1 MQNQQKRSPLL
12 NHLDEIEELCSKQ
25 NPSLQQIIDVF
36 GEEGHYLTLL
46 FMILPFLQ
54 PIPLLGLS
62 TPFGILIAVVAY
74 FAYFKKPPVM
84 PKSWGAKTLP
94 AKTVLQ
100 IAEASEKVFEKI
112 SKIVHPRLPAL
123 FKEPFRAIS
132 FVLIVINALL
142 MSLPL
147 PVPMSN
153 SLPAWMIA
161 INVLANLEED
171 GVLVIISYVMSLVS
185 FAFFV
190 GLYFGAETGLHF
202 LKDLL

>member
-1 MQNQQKRSPLL
+1 MQNKPKRSPLL
-12 NHLDEIEELCSKQ
+12 NHLDDIEALCAKT
-25 NPSLQQIIDVF
+25 NPSLQQIIDIF

-62 TPFGILIAVVAY
+62 TPFGILIAVVAC
-74 FAYFKKPPVM
+74 FAYVKKPAVV
-84 PKSWGAKTLP
+84 PKSWANKTLP

-100 IAEASEKVFEKI
+100 IAETSEKIFEKI
-112 SKIVHPRLPAL
+112 SKVVRSRMPVM
-123 FKEPFRAIS
+123 FKDPFRTIS

-171 GVLVIISYVMSLVS
+171 GVLVIISYVMSLIS
-185 FAFFV
+185 FTFFV
-190 GLYFGAETGLHF
+190 ALYFGAETGLHF
-202 LKDLL
+202 LKDIL

>member
-1 MQNQQKRSPLL
+1 MQKQQKRSPLL
-12 NHLDEIEELCSKQ
+12 NHLDAIEELCAKQ
-25 NPSLQQIIDVF
+25 NPSLQQIIDIF
-36 GEEGHYLTLL
+36 GKEGHYLTLL

-74 FAYFKKPPVM
+74 FAYFKKPAVIPL
-84 PKSWGAKTLP
+84 KWGAKTLP

-100 IAEASEKVFEKI
+100 IAETSEKVFEKI
-112 SKIVHPRLPAL
+112 SKIVHPRLPNL
-123 FKEPFRAIS
+123 FKEPFRTIS
-132 FVLIVINALL
+132 FLLIVINALL

-171 GVLVIISYVMSLVS
+171 GVLILISYFMSLVS

-190 GLYFGAETGLHF
+190 GIYFGAESGLHF
-202 LKDLL
+202 LKDIL

>member
-1 MQNQQKRSPLL
+1 MQNEAKRGPLL
-12 NHLDEIEELCSKQ
+12 NHLDDIEALCAKT
-25 NPSLQQIIDVF
+25 NPSLQQIIDIF

-54 PIPLLGLS
+54 PIPLFGLS

-74 FAYFKKPPVM
+74 FAYVKKPAVV
-84 PKSWGAKTLP
+84 PKSWSTKTLP
-94 AKTVLQ
+94 ANTVLQ
-100 IAEASEKVFEKI
+100 IAETSEKVFEKI
-112 SKIVHPRLPAL
+112 SKVVYPRLPL
-123 FKEPFRAIS
+123 MFKNPFRTIS
-132 FVLIVINALL
+132 FVLIVVNALL

-185 FAFFV
+185 FSFFV

-202 LKDLL
+202 LKNIL

>member
-1 MQNQQKRSPLL
+1 MQNEKKRSPLL
-12 NHLDEIEELCSKQ
+12 NHFDEIEELCAKAD
-25 NPSLQQIIDVF
+25 PSLQQIINIF

-54 PIPLLGLS
+54 PIPLFGLS

-74 FAYFKKPPVM
+74 FAYVQKPAIIPA
-84 PKSWGAKTLP
+84 KWGAKSLP

-100 IAEASEKVFEKI
+100 IAETSEKIFEKI
-112 SKIVHPRLPAL
+112 SKVVHPRLPAM
-123 FKEPFRAIS
+123 FSEPFKTIS
-132 FVLIVINALL
+132 FVLIVVNALL

-161 INVLANLEED
+161 INVLANLEDD
-171 GVLVIISYVMSLVS
+171 GVLVIISYIMCLIS
-185 FAFFV
+185 FTFFV

-202 LKDLL
+202 IKDIL